1 MTLSPPTTQSYGIPS
16 VRYRIRTNAFPRYGV
31 RFRKDRLKRTQ
42 GWVDLAPSK
51 SVRQRVREEES
62 SATRNKAALYSSFGQ
77 DARTFPQPS
86 PESMQRPPRWVIVG
100 PAHQCVHLLLH
111 GIGRPCRTHIINTSS
126 GLSSKRGGSH
136 LLAMPLKLSE
146 ANVSANFQTS
156 SPTPAADGFCVL
168 DFFCVCVSLFFMR
181 VCVPLYVSFCVSL
194 WSLRILT
201 SGRKSVHIPI
211 QALSLPLPNPPSP
224 LPYRLPRE
232 IADRRLQNVRSP
244 IAVH

>member
-1 MTLSPPTTQSYGIPS
+1 M
-16 VRYRIRTNAFPRYGV
+16 
-31 RFRKDRLKRTQ
+31 
-42 GWVDLAPSK
+42 
-51 SVRQRVREEES
+51 RQTHTEREEES
-62 SATRNKAALYSSFGQ
+62 SPTRNKAALYSSFGQ

-111 GIGRPCRTHIINTSS
+111 DIGRPCRTHIINTSS
-126 GLSSKRGGSH
+126 GLSSRKGGGVSH
-136 LLAMPLKLSE
+136 LLAMPLKLNE

-156 SPTPAADGFCVL
+156 SHTRSRRLLSC
-168 DFFCVCVSLFFMR
+168 FFFLCLSLFSHVCGYACMCVCV
-181 VCVPLYVSFCVSL
+181 CLYVLVCL
-194 WSLRILT
+194 C
-201 SGRKSVHIPI
+201 
-211 QALSLPLPNPPSP
+211 LSLVIADPHVWAEVCPHPNTGLVPSLAHPPSL